1 MEASNPITRLRASVP
16 RQPRRHGLSGRL
28 AAVDGNGGRELA
40 WGVVMRRRLPALELI
55 RAGLQGDVAVEE
67 AEGSGDTGGEGDEAG
82 DV

>member
-1 MEASNPITRLRASVP
+1 
-16 RQPRRHGLSGRL
+16 
-28 AAVDGNGGRELA
+28 
-40 WGVVMRRRLPALELI
+40 MRRRLPALELI